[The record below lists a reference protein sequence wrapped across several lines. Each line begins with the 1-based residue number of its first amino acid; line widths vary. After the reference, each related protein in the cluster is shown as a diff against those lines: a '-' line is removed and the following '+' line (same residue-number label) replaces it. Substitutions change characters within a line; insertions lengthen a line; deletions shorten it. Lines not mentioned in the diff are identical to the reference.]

1 MRVLYLLPILP
12 PKIPAAEAISQEI
25 ELLRTQHP
33 GPLVYINPN
42 IHRPTWLPRI
52 PRLFFG
58 WHKLAALWQM
68 ERDRDIDLHHFY
80 NPDPFAYPVLRWL
93 RKPVVYSLSGG
104 LTPHFKHDYFARMG
118 AITTLSDAD
127 QQTLQQRGLR
137 NVFRVRPS
145 VDATR
150 FTIHPLPLTQ
160 DGPIR
165 LMMASA
171 PWTLAQFASKG
182 IDALLAAAQRNP
194 RLHLVLLWRGVLLDE
209 VRRRIAA
216 AGVAERVT
224 VIDGLADVNAVL
236 ATVHASIVLAAD
248 AQIIKAYPQSL
259 LDSLAAGKPILI
271 SRAIP
276 FAQDVE
282 RFHCGQVIETV
293 TPEAILHAFNR
304 LIAHYPTHTTA
315 AQTLTQSHFS
325 PAATLASFTEAYTYA
340 TT

>member
-1 MRVLYLLPILP
+1 MRLLYLLPILP
-12 PKIPAAEAISQEI
+12 PKIPEAEAISQEI

-33 GPLVYINPN
+33 GQIVYLNPN
-42 IHRPTWLPRI
+42 IHWPKSLPRI

-58 WHKLAALWQM
+58 WHKLAALWQI
-68 ERDRDIDLHHFY
+68 ERNIDLHHFY
-80 NPDPFAYPVLRWL
+80 NPDPFAYPILRWL

-104 LTPHFKHDYFARMG
+104 LTPQFNRHYFARMG
-118 AITTLSDAD
+118 AITTLSDID
-127 QQTLQQRGLR
+127 QHTLQQQGLR

-145 VDATR
+145 VDAAR
-150 FTIHPLPLTQ
+150 FTIHPLPLT
-160 DGPIR
+160 DNGPIR

-182 IDALLAAAQRNP
+182 IDALLAATQRNP

-209 VRRRIAA
+209 VHRRIAA
-216 AGVAERVT
+216 ARVAERVT
-224 VIDGLADVNAVL
+224 VIDGLADLNAVL

-259 LDSLAAGKPILI
+259 LDSLAAGKPILL

-282 RFHCGQVIETV
+282 RTNCGQIIESV
-293 TPEAILHAFNR
+293 TPEAILHALDA
-304 LIAHYPTHTTA
+304 LIAHYPQHTTNI
-315 AQTLTQSHFS
+315 QPLIQSHFS
-325 PAATLASFTEAYTYA
+325 PAATLATFTQAYQHALMT
-340 TT
+340 